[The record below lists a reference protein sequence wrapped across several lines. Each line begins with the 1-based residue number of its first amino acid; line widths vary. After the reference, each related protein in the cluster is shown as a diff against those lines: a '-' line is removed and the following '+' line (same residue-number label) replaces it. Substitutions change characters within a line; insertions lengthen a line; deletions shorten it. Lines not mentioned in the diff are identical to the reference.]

1 MEAVDAKVRIASEAD
16 IVSARQA
23 SREIALQIGFGAT
36 DMALIAT
43 AVSELA
49 RNISQYAGSGRIEMR
64 IVESGASRGI
74 SIVAHDDGP
83 GIPNLDL
90 AMRDG
95 YSTGGGLGLGLPG
108 TKRMMDDFELT
119 SEPGKGTTVAVVK
132 WLGGKGR

>member
-1 MEAVDAKVRIASEAD
+1 
-16 IVSARQA
+16 
-23 SREIALQIGFGAT
+23 
-36 DMALIAT
+36 MALIAT

-49 RNISQYAGSGRIEMR
+49 RNISQYAVSGCIEMR
-64 IVESGASRGI
+64 IVEDGGSRGI

-83 GIPNLDL
+83 GIPDTAQ

-119 SEPGKGTTVAVVK
+119 SAPGKGTTVAVVK
-132 WLGGKGR
+132 WLRGGGR